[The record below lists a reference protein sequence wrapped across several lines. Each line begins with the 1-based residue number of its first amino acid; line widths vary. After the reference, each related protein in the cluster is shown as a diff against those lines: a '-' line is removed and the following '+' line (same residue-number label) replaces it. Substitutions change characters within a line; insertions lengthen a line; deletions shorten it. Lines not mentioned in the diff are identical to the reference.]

1 MRLSRRAGRL
11 TLLFVSALLALGTVV
26 GWPAS
31 APALAQENAPTLE
44 WFGWSNFRLTAP
56 NGKVVFINPF
66 IQGNPD
72 AAISVDDIQKAD
84 LILAADGHG
93 DEIGS
98 TMDIAQKTGAMVIAP
113 AGVLGWFIEKGLPAA
128 QVPQRFALPGNV
140 YKMDGVTV
148 RVVNSIHS
156 SELPQPTATNPYGGA
171 AAGFVVTFDN
181 GYTIYFQG
189 SSAATSDM
197 ALWAQMYK
205 PDLMIFHMGGQH
217 EPLDIAMSVKLM
229 MTDNPN
235 LKMLMPHHHRVNQQP
250 GQTWFPDV
258 RAALDSM
265 GVSLP
270 ITEQVRSEVYTL
282 TK

>member
-1 MRLSRRAGRL
+1 MGLTRWGGRWG
-11 TLLFVSALLALGTVV
+11 LA
-26 GWPAS
+26 
-31 APALAQENAPTLE
+31 ALAVFVAVGVAIGGPTASPVQSQETAPTLE

-56 NGKVVFINPF
+56 NGKVIFINPF
-66 IQGNPD
+66 INGNPD

-113 AGVLGWFIEKGLPAA
+113 AGVLGWFLEKGLPAA

-156 SELPQPTATNPYGGA
+156 SELPQPTTANAYGGVA
-171 AAGFVVTFDN
+171 TGFVITFDN
-181 GYTIYFQG
+181 GYTIYFSG

-205 PDLMIFHMGGQH
+205 PDLMIFHMSGQH
-217 EPLDIAMSVKLM
+217 EPMDIAMSIKLT

-250 GQTWFPDV
+250 GQTWFTDV
-258 RAALDSM
+258 RAALDNM
-265 GVSLP
+265 GISLP

>member
-1 MRLSRRAGRL
+1 MGLSRRGGRWAL
-11 TLLFVSALLALGTVV
+11 MALAAFVALGV
-26 GWPAS
+26 ALS
-31 APALAQENAPTLE
+31 APVASPVSSQEGAPTLE

-56 NGKVVFINPF
+56 NGKVIFINPF

-72 AAISVDDIQKAD
+72 AAIGLDDIQKAD

-156 SELPQPTATNPYGGA
+156 SELPQPTTASPYGGVA
-171 AAGFVVTFDN
+171 TGFVITFDN
-181 GYTIYFQG
+181 GYTIYFSG
-189 SSAATSDM
+189 SSAATSDQ

-205 PDLMIFHMGGQH
+205 PDLMIFHMAGQH
-217 EPLDIAMSVKLM
+217 EPMDIAMSIKLM

-235 LKMLMPHHHRVNQQP
+235 LKMLMPHHHRVNQQA

-258 RAALDSM
+258 RAALDNM
-265 GVSLP
+265 GISLP
-270 ITEQVRSEVYTL
+270 ITEQVRSQVYTL

>member
-1 MRLSRRAGRL
+1 MAAGIA
-11 TLLFVSALLALGTVV
+11 AL
-26 GWPAS
+26 
-31 APALAQENAPTLE
+31 APAAESARSQEGAPTLE

-56 NGKVVFINPF
+56 NGKVIFINPF
-66 IQGNPD
+66 INGNPD

-84 LILAADGHG
+84 LILAADGHV

-113 AGVLGWFIEKGLPAA
+113 AVLGWFIQRGYRPA

-140 YKMDGVTV
+140 YKMDGITV
-148 RVVNSIHS
+148 RVVNSI
-156 SELPQPTATNPYGGA
+156 TAPSCLSRQSRTRTA
-171 AAGFVVTFDN
+171 ACDGFIITFDN
-181 GYTIYFQG
+181 GYTIYFSG
-189 SSAATSDM
+189 SSAATSDQ

-205 PDLMIFHMGGQH
+205 PDLMIFHMAGQH

-250 GQTWFPDV
+250 GQTWFTDV

-265 GVSLP
+265 GINTP
-270 ITEQVRSEVYTL
+270 ITEQVRSQVYTL